1 MNERS
6 VSLKDDFTRRYPSGW
21 LAAAVLLMVM
31 PILFGGCG
39 IGPPVLKDSV
49 LGYDETTAD
58 LELKMLLLNIARR
71 DTGVPIH
78 FTVASSIA
86 ATFDW
91 TTSTGAGADITR
103 SDPKNFWSNSFNF
116 NLGFSASENP
126 TFSIYPVAGEEFT
139 GRLLTPLKEEIFN
152 TIMFQD
158 SRFDESTRLLSSGI
172 EVMNFEDGSYKRLI
186 VNDPGHPED
195 YKEFRR
201 MISHMQWLHAQR
213 QLFVRRLVF
222 EEPLLED
229 FPDAP
234 TPEDIIVAISEGLKW
249 EEQPDG
255 NYTLTRF
262 TSGRLV
268 VTNYDPLALEDRERY
283 ELNERIKNKPDSFV
297 HVDIAADGPGGNYPI
312 YGAIKMRSMIQ
323 ILDFVAAGIRKNPE
337 FHVPIDPRTGE
348 IDENPANTLQ
358 INTTANKPSPPIR
371 SIKYNGK
378 WYSVADT
385 EWDRANFRLI
395 AWLFQASVG
404 EIQAPG
410 LPITISK

>member
-1 MNERS
+1 MKERS
-6 VSLKDDFTRRYPSGW
+6 VSSKDAFTRRCPSGW
-21 LAAAVLLMVM
+21 MAAAALLIVM
-31 PILFGGCG
+31 LLFGGCS

-71 DTGVPIH
+71 DAGVPIH

-91 TTSTGAGADITR
+91 TTSTGAGVDHTQADR
-103 SDPKNFWSNSFNF
+103 KFWSSAFNF

-139 GRLLTPLKEEIFN
+139 ERLLTPIKEELFN
-152 TIMFQD
+152 IVMFQD
-158 SRFDESTRLLSSGI
+158 ARFDETVRLLSSGI
-172 EVMNFEDGSYKRLI
+172 EIMNFEDGSYKRVI
-186 VNDPGHPED
+186 SNDPKRPEE
-195 YKEFRR
+195 YKEFRQ
-201 MISHMQWLHAQR
+201 MISHMQWLHDKK

-222 EEPLLED
+222 KEPLLED

-234 TPEDIIVAISEGLKW
+234 TPEDIIEAISEGLRW
-249 EEQPDG
+249 QEQPDG
-255 NYTLTRF
+255 NYMLTRF

-268 VTNYDPLALEDRERY
+268 VTNYDPLALEDRVRY
-283 ELNERIKNKPDSFV
+283 ELNERIKNKPDSFI
-297 HVDIAADGPGGNYPI
+297 HVDIAPEGPGGNFPI
-312 YGAIKMRSMIQ
+312 YGAIKMRSMVQ
-323 ILDFVAAGIRKNPE
+323 IIDFVAAGTRRYPE
-337 FHVPIDPRTGE
+337 FHVPKDPRTGE
-348 IDENPANTLQ
+348 LDQNPVYTLQ
-358 INTTANKPSPPIR
+358 INTTNEKPSLPTS

-385 EWDRANFRLI
+385 EWDRANFRLV